1 MLLNNWTNTR
11 DFIYISDVCNL
22 IHKMMVNFESG
33 IFNVGTSKGTSIYEL
48 AVLIAK
54 NLKLDESSIIR
65 GTIEEKDVS
74 NIVLDISNT
83 TKKFN
88 WKPKIDIDLGVK
100 LLLRGVNEKIKK

>member
-1 MLLNNWTNTR
+1 
-11 DFIYISDVCNL
+11 
-22 IHKMMVNFESG
+22 MMVNFESG
-33 IFNVGTSKGTSIYEL
+33 IFNAGTSKGTSIYEL

-83 TKKFN
+83 TKN
-88 WKPKIDIDLGVK
+88 LIETKIDIDLGVK
-100 LLLRGVNEKIKK
+100 LLLRGVNEK

>member
-1 MLLNNWTNTR
+1 MLVLQKELL
-11 DFIYISDVCNL
+11 F
-22 IHKMMVNFESG
+22 
-33 IFNVGTSKGTSIYEL
+33 YEL

-100 LLLRGVNEKIKK
+100 LLLRGVNEK